1 MLGNENDLN
10 LSTNKVNHHRK
21 HNWPHVAIVR
31 CMAGSFGTAVVTGL
45 KKSTM
50 AHVVSSLCFVGTAM
64 LHLFMHK
71 RQLSYRVKTGLHPG
85 VNGFRT
91 GVKP

>member
-1 MLGNENDLN
+1 MSGNENDLN
-10 LSTNKVNHHRK
+10 LSINKINHHRI
-21 HNWPHVAIVR
+21 HNWAHVAIVAG
-31 CMAGSFGTAVVTGL
+31 MAVSLGTAVVTGL
-45 KKSTM
+45 KKSTV
-50 AHVVSSLCFVGTAM
+50 AHVVSSLGFLGTAM

-71 RQLSYRVKTGLHPG
+71 GQLSSRMKTEFHPD